1 MENQKLFE
9 LSDLLKELKDKKYGL
24 EDELKAVNGEAES
37 VQAEMIEIM
46 LREEIANFNR
56 DGVTFSLTT
65 TEYPGPAEGRKE
77 ELYERLKAEGYEE
90 LFSVNSQTL
99 RGLIGDLKSD
109 NNGEL
114 PEWLTDLITPNEKT
128 VIRVS
133 KSRKIKG

>member
-9 LSDLLKELKDKKYGL
+9 LSDLLKGLKDKKYQL
-24 EDELKAVNGEAES
+24 DDELKAVNGEAES

-46 LREEIANFNR
+46 LREELASFNR

-77 ELYERLKAEGYEE
+77 ELYDRLKAEGYEE